1 MVYRTVSTTV
11 DVEVDLDD
19 FEDEELQDELN
30 RRRGDDFEDEELQ
43 DELNR
48 RRGWQSGTILEDLL
62 ETWVSR
68 RDRFEDEFRA
78 YCREILGRSF

>member
-1 MVYRTVSTTV
+1 MVYRTVNTTVDV

-30 RRRGDDFEDEELQ
+30 RRRGWKF
-43 DELNR
+43 
-48 RRGWQSGTILEDLL
+48 QSDTDLEDLL
-62 ETWVSR
+62 ETWVYR
-68 RDRFEDEFRA
+68 RDQFEDKFRA

>member
-11 DVEVDLDD
+11 DVDVEVDLDD
-19 FEDEELQDELN
+19 FEDN
-30 RRRGDDFEDEELQ
+30 ELQ

-62 ETWVSR
+62 ETWVSD
-68 RDRFEDEFRA
+68 RDRFEDAFRD

>member
-1 MVYRTVSTTV
+1 MVYKTISTTV
-11 DVEVDLDD
+11 DVDLDD

-30 RRRGDDFEDEELQ
+30 RRRG
-43 DELNR
+43 
-48 RRGWQSGTILEDLL
+48 WQSDTDLEDLL

-68 RDRFEDEFRA
+68 RDRFEDKFRD

>member
-11 DVEVDLDD
+11 DVEVDL
-19 FEDEELQDELN
+19 
-30 RRRGDDFEDEELQ
+30 DDFEDEELQ

>member
-1 MVYRTVSTTV
+1 MAYTTVSTTV

-30 RRRGDDFEDEELQ
+30 RRRGWKF
-43 DELNR
+43 
-48 RRGWQSGTILEDLL
+48 QSDTDLEDLL
-62 ETWVSR
+62 ETWVYR
-68 RDRFEDEFRA
+68 RDQFEDKFRA